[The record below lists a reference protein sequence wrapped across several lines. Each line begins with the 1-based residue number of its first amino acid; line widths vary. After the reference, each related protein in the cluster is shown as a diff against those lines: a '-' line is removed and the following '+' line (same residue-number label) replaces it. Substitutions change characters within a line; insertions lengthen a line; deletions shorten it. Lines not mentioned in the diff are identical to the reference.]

1 MKAARLTTVRLEQS
15 ADIVRL
21 REVALALTEVL
32 KFGTF
37 ERTRTVTAVVELGR
51 NAIEHGQKGR
61 ASFSLTEVKGR
72 PALGVTVL
80 DQGRGIPEDWLEGEG
95 RVPSA
100 AGLGLG
106 LRGVQRIAERFE
118 VETGN
123 EGTRIDA
130 AFLSSVPVRGDE
142 TLVHQATEAL
152 QHLHDADPAAA
163 LTEQNRE
170 LMESL
175 ADRDLLMKELHHRTG
190 NNLALI
196 VALIRMSK
204 THSSHDETRQV
215 LGELETRVAALS
227 KAHELMQRAA
237 SAGTIVAS
245 DLLNEVA
252 SNAERAFNGSD
263 LRVRI
268 VVQCEP
274 LQMDGKLA
282 VDVGLIVGELITNAY
297 KHAFTDRCEGVIEVR
312 LTGTPETGLTLLV
325 QDDGIGLTD
334 PEARPERSSSLG
346 WRLIRTLTFQNNGT
360 LTVDGQEGLAV
371 KITFDPVADPPMA

>member
-1 MKAARLTTVRLEQS
+1 
-15 ADIVRL
+15 
-21 REVALALTEVL
+21 
-32 KFGTF
+32 
-37 ERTRTVTAVVELGR
+37 
-51 NAIEHGQKGR
+51 
-61 ASFSLTEVKGR
+61 
-72 PALGVTVL
+72 
-80 DQGRGIPEDWLEGEG
+80 
-95 RVPSA
+95 
-100 AGLGLG
+100 
-106 LRGVQRIAERFE
+106 
-118 VETGN
+118 
-123 EGTRIDA
+123 
-130 AFLSSVPVRGDE
+130 
-142 TLVHQATEAL
+142 
-152 QHLHDADPAAA
+152 PAAA

>member
-95 RVPSA
+95 RLPSA

-227 KAHELMQRAA
+227 KAHEL
-237 SAGTIVAS
+237 I
-245 DLLNEVA
+245 EVA

-312 LTGTPETGLTLLV
+312 LTGTPETGLTILV
-325 QDDGIGLTD
+325 QDDGTGLTD